1 MTSTVSAPL
10 PRQERAG
17 NTPSATPAY
26 VPGENSM
33 WFFIIGDLLIFGVY
47 FIAYM
52 VYRGQNHELFLQS
65 QQYMNQA
72 IGIINT
78 VILLTSSF
86 FVALATESARCGNA
100 AKAFKLTGIA
110 IAIGC
115 CFPVLKMVEWVPKLN
130 AGLTPGENQFFMFYY
145 LMTGLHLIH
154 VVLGLIILAFVMR
167 SLRVSN
173 TVPVKF
179 VESGGIYWHMVDL
192 LWLILL
198 ALFYLMR

>member
-1 MTSTVSAPL
+1 MTSTVSAAVNPGDPAIGQQRL
-10 PRQERAG
+10 P
-17 NTPSATPAY
+17 PAY
-26 VPGENSM
+26 MPGESSM

-86 FVALATESARCGNA
+86 FVALATESARSGNA
-100 AKAFKLTGIA
+100 AKAFKLIGVA

-154 VVLGLIILAFVMR
+154 VVLGLVILCFVMR
-167 SLRVSN
+167 SLRVS
-173 TVPVKF
+173 TSVRIKF